1 MSQQAANRALAMIQR
16 AKAKG
21 NASDVS
27 LTRPGTPG
35 EYDPGTGTVT
45 PGTEPATYTSIGVKV
60 GYEQGDIDNT
70 LIKQGDQQ
78 LYVPAKGFIRPMS
91 GERLTVGTE
100 AYTVQSIEVVA
111 PGDTDVLY
119 VVQIRGV

>member
-1 MSQQAANRALAMIQR
+1 MSNQDAARALAMIKR

-21 NASDVS
+21 RASDVS

-35 EYDPGTGTVT
+35 GYNPDTGNVEPGTDPT
-45 PGTEPATYTSIGVKV
+45 TYTSIGVKI
-60 GYEQGDIDNT
+60 GYKQEDIDGT

-78 LYVPAKGFIRPMS
+78 LYVPAKDFIRPVS
-91 GERLTVGTE
+91 GERLTVGTDSC
-100 AYTVQSIEVVA
+100 TVQFVDVVA

-119 VVQIRGV
+119 VLQVRGL